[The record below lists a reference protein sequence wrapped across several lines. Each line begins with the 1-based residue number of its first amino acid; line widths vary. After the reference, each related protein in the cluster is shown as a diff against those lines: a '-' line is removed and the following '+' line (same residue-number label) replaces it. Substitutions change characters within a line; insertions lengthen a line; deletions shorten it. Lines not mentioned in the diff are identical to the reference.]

1 MAPLA
6 SRQVADTQIFSD
18 SKYFLPRDY
27 VNKFTN
33 DIPLWKAPP
42 VHDPHDEHMG
52 LEESGPELLAS
63 GGDPTDGDPSEDVSD
78 CIKN

>member
-1 MAPLA
+1 
-6 SRQVADTQIFSD
+6 
-18 SKYFLPRDY
+18 
-27 VNKFTN
+27 
-33 DIPLWKAPP
+33 
-42 VHDPHDEHMG
+42 MG